1 MKQRS
6 VWESFI
12 EKVIFIGG
20 ISGIVFLFLIFA
32 FLFKE
37 SFLFFFQY
45 PWKDFFGG
53 TQWYPTSEPPRF
65 GLLPLL
71 AGSLVVTLGA
81 IAISVPLGIAC
92 AIYISEVA
100 PPWVREIFKPLMELI
115 AAIPSVVLGFI
126 GLVVLVPFL
135 KQVFNLPT
143 GLSALAGS
151 ITLAF
156 MALPT
161 ITSIS
166 EDALTVLPREYKEA
180 SLALGATHW
189 QTIYH
194 ILLPAAKSGIIAAIM
209 LGLGRA
215 IGETMAVLMVTGN
228 AAIIPY
234 SFLQPVRTM
243 TATIAIEMG
252 EIVRGGLH
260 YRALFAIGLFLFII
274 TFTVNLIADWVIQ
287 RQKRVS
293 G

>member
-1 MKQRS
+1 MGNKS
-6 VWESFI
+6 LWESFI
-12 EKVIFIGG
+12 EKIIFIGG
-20 ISGIVFLFLIFA
+20 LSGIIILLLIFA

-37 SFLFFFQY
+37 SFSFFIHY
-45 PWKDFFGG
+45 PLKDFFLGL
-53 TQWYPTSEPPRF
+53 TWYPTSEPPKF
-65 GLLPLL
+65 GLIPLL
-71 AGSLVVTLGA
+71 LGSLLVTIGA

-100 PPWVREIFKPLMELI
+100 PRWAKEILKPVMELI

-126 GLVVLVPFL
+126 GLMVLVPAI
-135 KQVFNLPT
+135 KQVFHLPT

-166 EDALTVLPREYKEA
+166 EDALTALPRDYKEA

-189 QTIYH
+189 QTIYRV
-194 ILLPAAKSGIIAAIM
+194 LLPAAKPGILAAVM

-228 AAIIPY
+228 AAVIPH

-252 EIVRGGLH
+252 EIVQGGLH
-260 YRALFAIGLFLFII
+260 YRALFAIGLLLFII
-274 TFTVNLIADWVIQ
+274 TFAVNLVADWVIQ
-287 RQKRVS
+287 RQRRVR

>member
-1 MKQRS
+1 MENKSLLER
-6 VWESFI
+6 FI

-20 ISGIVFLFLIFA
+20 MSGIVILLLIFA

-37 SFLFFFQY
+37 SFAFFFQY
-45 PWKDFFGG
+45 PLKDFFAGL
-53 TQWYPTSEPPRF
+53 QWYPTSEPPKF
-65 GLLPLL
+65 GLIPLFL
-71 AGSLVVTLGA
+71 GSLMVTIGA

-92 AIYISEVA
+92 AVYISEVA
-100 PPWVREIFKPLMELI
+100 PRWAKEILKPLMELI

-126 GLVVLVPFL
+126 GLMVLVPAI
-135 KQVFNLPT
+135 KQIFNLPT
-143 GLSALAGS
+143 GLSALAGA

-166 EDALTVLPREYKEA
+166 EDALTALPREYKEA

-189 QTIYH
+189 QTIYRVLIPSAKPG
-194 ILLPAAKSGIIAAIM
+194 ILAAVM

-228 AAIIPY
+228 AAVIPH

-252 EIVRGGLH
+252 EIVQGGLH
-260 YRALFAIGLFLFII
+260 YRALFAIGLLLFLI
-274 TFTVNLIADWVIQ
+274 TFAVNIIADWVIQ
-287 RQKRVS
+287 RQRRM
-293 G
+293 GG

>member
-1 MKQRS
+1 MRNKNL
-6 VWESFI
+6 WESFV
-12 EKVIFIGG
+12 EKIIFIGG
-20 ISGIVFLFLIFA
+20 ISGIFILLLIFS

-37 SFLFFFQY
+37 SFAFFFHY
-45 PWKDFFGG
+45 PLRDFFAGL
-53 TQWYPTSEPPRF
+53 QWYPTSEPPKF
-65 GLLPLL
+65 GLIPLL
-71 AGSLVVTLGA
+71 LGSLMVTIGA

-100 PPWVREIFKPLMELI
+100 PRWGKEILKPLIELI
-115 AAIPSVVLGFI
+115 AAVPSVVLGFI
-126 GLVVLVPFL
+126 GLMVLVPSI

-143 GLSALAGS
+143 GLSALAGA

-166 EDALTVLPREYKEA
+166 EDALTALPREYKEA

-189 QTIYH
+189 QTIYRV
-194 ILLPAAKSGIIAAIM
+194 LLPSAKPGILAAVM

-228 AAIIPY
+228 AAVIPH
-234 SFLQPVRTM
+234 SFLEPVRTM

-252 EIVRGGLH
+252 EIVQGGLH
-260 YRALFAIGLFLFII
+260 YRALFAIGLLLFII
-274 TFTVNLIADWVIQ
+274 TFSVNIIADWVIQ
-287 RQKRVS
+287 RQRRV
-293 G
+293 GG